1 MVDDERNDPYG
12 LQNIIDNDNYY
23 RYRAACP
30 LKKMKRMMSKVLGVG
45 VLLASLV
52 GASLAVAAEVNV
64 YSYRQPFL
72 IKPLFDAF
80 TKETGIKVNT
90 VYAKK
95 GLVERL
101 KNEGANSPADLIFTV
116 DIGRLTD
123 AVDAEVTQAVKSDA
137 LNANIPASYRAANG
151 HWFGLTTR
159 ARVIAAS
166 KERVQ
171 EGEIATYED
180 LADPK
185 WKGRICTRS
194 GKHPYMVALT
204 ASMIAH
210 HGEAKAKTWLTGV
223 KANLARKPQGNDRA
237 QAKAVKEG
245 QCDIAIMNH
254 YYMAKMMRNEEQ
266 SAWAD
271 AVYLVFP
278 NQKDRGTHLNV
289 SGIALTKG
297 APNKAN
303 AIKLMEFL
311 SGDLAQRMYA
321 EENSEYP
328 TKDGVPWSGLLASWG
343 KFKADTV
350 ALDQVAKHRADAI
363 KMADT
368 VGYDE

>member
-1 MVDDERNDPYG
+1 MPKFA
-12 LQNIIDNDNYY
+12 I
-23 RYRAACP
+23 A
-30 LKKMKRMMSKVLGVG
+30 G
-45 VLLASLV
+45 VLTVVALLISALV
-52 GASLAVAAEVNV
+52 ATAADVNV

-80 TKETGIKVNT
+80 TKQTGIKVNT

-123 AVDAEVTQAVKSDA
+123 AFDAGVTQAVDSPT
-137 LNANIPASYRAANG
+137 LNANVPTQYRSADG
-151 HWFGLTTR
+151 HWYGLTTR
-159 ARVIAAS
+159 ARVIVAS
-166 KERVQ
+166 KERVK
-171 EGEIATYED
+171 EGEITTYEE
-180 LADPK
+180 LSDPK
-185 WKGRICTRS
+185 WQGRICTRS
-194 GKHPYMVALT
+194 GKHAYSVALT
-204 ASMIAH
+204 AAMIAH
-210 HGEAKAKTWLTGV
+210 HGEAKAKDWLTGL

-237 QAKAVKEG
+237 QAKAIKEA
-245 QCDIAIMNH
+245 QCDLAVINH
-254 YYMAKMMRNEEQ
+254 YYMAKMMRDAKQ

-271 AVYLVFP
+271 AIYLIFP
-278 NQKDRGTHLNV
+278 NQQDLGTHLNV
-289 SGIALTKG
+289 SGMALTKG

-328 TKDGVPWSGLLASWG
+328 VKAGVPWSGLLASWG

-350 ALDQVAKHRADAI
+350 ALDQVAKHRSDAI
-363 KMADT
+363 KMADE
-368 VGYDE
+368 VGYDSK

>member
-1 MVDDERNDPYG
+1 MRPRV
-12 LQNIIDNDNYY
+12 
-23 RYRAACP
+23 
-30 LKKMKRMMSKVLGVG
+30 VV
-45 VLLASLV
+45 V
-52 GASLAVAAEVNV
+52 GAFIAVLISLSIAAAAEVNV

-80 TKETGIKVNT
+80 TQETGIKVNT

-101 KNEGANSPADLIFTV
+101 KNEGKNSPADLIFTV

-123 AVDAEVTQAVKSDA
+123 AMKAEVTQTVESAV
-137 LNANIPASYRAANG
+137 LNENIPAHFRAANG

-166 KERVQ
+166 KERVKQ
-171 EGEIATYED
+171 GDISTYED

-185 WKGRICTRS
+185 WKGKICTRS

-210 HGEAKAKTWLTGV
+210 HGEAKAKAWLSGV

-237 QAKAVKEG
+237 QAKAIKEG
-245 QCDIAIMNH
+245 QCDIAVMNH
-254 YYMAKMMRNEEQ
+254 YYMAKMLGNKDQ
-266 SAWAD
+266 VAWAN
-271 AVYLVFP
+271 AINLVFP

-289 SGIALTKG
+289 SGMALARN
-297 APNKAN
+297 APNKAS

-311 SGDLAQRMYA
+311 SDDSAQRMYA
-321 EENSEYP
+321 EDNSEYP
-328 TKDGVPWSGLLASWG
+328 IKVGVPWSELLDSWG
-343 KFKADTV
+343 TFKTDTV
-350 ALDQVAKHRADAI
+350 ALDQVAQYRSDAI
-363 KMADT
+363 KMADE
-368 VGYDE
+368 VGYDAN

>member
-1 MVDDERNDPYG
+1 
-12 LQNIIDNDNYY
+12 
-23 RYRAACP
+23 
-30 LKKMKRMMSKVLGVG
+30 MMSKIVVT
-45 VLLASLV
+45 
-52 GASLAVAAEVNV
+52 GAMFALFISSSMAAAAEVNV

-80 TKETGIKVNT
+80 TKETGIDVNT
-90 VYAKK
+90 VYAQQ

-101 KNEGANSPADLIFTV
+101 KSEGANSPADLIFTV

-123 AVDAEVTQAVKSDA
+123 AVDAEVTQAVNSDI
-137 LNANIPASYRAANG
+137 LNANIPAPYRAASG

-166 KERVQ
+166 KERVK
-171 EGEIATYED
+171 EGEISTYEA

-194 GKHPYMVALT
+194 GKHPYMVGLV
-204 ASMIAH
+204 ASMIVH
-210 HGEAKAKTWLTGV
+210 HGEAKAKEWLEGL
-223 KANLARKPQGNDRA
+223 KANLARKPQGNDRS
-237 QAKAVKEG
+237 QAKAIKEG
-245 QCDIAIMNH
+245 QCDIAVMNH
-254 YYMAKMMRNEEQ
+254 YYMAQMMRDEEQ

-271 AVYLVFP
+271 AIYLVFP
-278 NQKDRGTHLNV
+278 NQSDRGTHLNV
-289 SGIALTKG
+289 SGMALTRS

-311 SGDLAQRMYA
+311 SSDLAQQMYA

-328 TKDGVPWSGLLASWG
+328 VKDGVPWSGLLMSWG

-350 ALDQVAKHRADAI
+350 ALDKVAQHRADAI
-363 KMADT
+363 KMVDAVQYDAD
-368 VGYDE
+368 

>member
-1 MVDDERNDPYG
+1 
-12 LQNIIDNDNYY
+12 
-23 RYRAACP
+23 
-30 LKKMKRMMSKVLGVG
+30 MMSKIVVT
-45 VLLASLV
+45 
-52 GASLAVAAEVNV
+52 GAMFALFISSSMAAAAEVNV

-80 TKETGIKVNT
+80 TKETGIDVNT
-90 VYAKK
+90 VYAQQ

-101 KNEGANSPADLIFTV
+101 KSEGANSPADLIFTV

-123 AVDAEVTQAVKSDA
+123 AVDAEVTQAVNSDI
-137 LNANIPASYRAANG
+137 LNANIPAPYRAASG

-166 KERVQ
+166 KERVK
-171 EGEIATYED
+171 EGEISTYEA

-194 GKHPYMVALT
+194 GKHPYMVGLI
-204 ASMIAH
+204 ASMIVH
-210 HGEAKAKTWLTGV
+210 HGEAKAKEWLEGL
-223 KANLARKPQGNDRA
+223 KANLARKPQGNDRS
-237 QAKAVKEG
+237 QAKAIKEG
-245 QCDIAIMNH
+245 QCDIAVMNH
-254 YYMAKMMRNEEQ
+254 YYMAQMMRDEEQ

-271 AVYLVFP
+271 AIYLVFP
-278 NQKDRGTHLNV
+278 NQSDRGTHLNV
-289 SGIALTKG
+289 SGMALTRS

-311 SGDLAQRMYA
+311 SGDLAQQMYA

-328 TKDGVPWSGLLASWG
+328 VKDGVPWSGLLMSWG

-350 ALDQVAKHRADAI
+350 ALDKVAQHRADAI
-363 KMADT
+363 KMVDAVQYDAD
-368 VGYDE
+368 

>member
-1 MVDDERNDPYG
+1 MRG
-12 LQNIIDNDNYY
+12 
-23 RYRAACP
+23 
-30 LKKMKRMMSKVLGVG
+30 MMTTLRVSGALM
-45 VLLASLV
+45 VLLLSVSMAL
-52 GASLAVAAEVNV
+52 AAEVNV

-72 IKPLFDAF
+72 IKPLFEAF
-80 TKETGIKVNT
+80 SKETGIKVNT
-90 VYAKK
+90 VYARQ

-123 AVDAEVTQAVKSDA
+123 AVNGGVTAAADSAV
-137 LNANIPASYRAANG
+137 LYANIPSQYRAANG

-159 ARVIAAS
+159 ARVIVAS
-166 KERVQ
+166 KDRVKK
-171 EGEIATYED
+171 GEITSYEE

-210 HGEAKAKTWLTGV
+210 HGKAEAKAWLAGL
-223 KANLARKPQGNDRA
+223 KSNLARKPQGNDRA
-237 QAKAVKEG
+237 QAKAIKEG
-245 QCDIAIMNH
+245 QCDLALMNH
-254 YYMAKMMRNEEQ
+254 YYMAQMLRDEEQ

-271 AVYLVFP
+271 AVYLIFP

-289 SGIALTKG
+289 SGMALTKS

-328 TKDGVPWSGLLASWG
+328 IKQGVPWSGLLESWG
-343 KFKADTV
+343 SFKADSV
-350 ALDQVAKHRADAI
+350 ALEQVAMYRADAI
-363 KMADT
+363 KMADE
-368 VGYDE
+368 VDYDSN

>member
-1 MVDDERNDPYG
+1 
-12 LQNIIDNDNYY
+12 
-23 RYRAACP
+23 
-30 LKKMKRMMSKVLGVG
+30 MMMKVLVAGALAT
-45 VLLASLV
+45 LLLGSN
-52 GASLAVAAEVNV
+52 LAAAADVNV

-123 AVDAEVTQAVKSDA
+123 AVNAEVTQAVDSA
-137 LNANIPASYRAANG
+137 TLNANIPAPYRAANG
-151 HWFGLTTR
+151 HWYGLTTR

-166 KERVQ
+166 KERVKP
-171 EGEIATYED
+171 GEMTTYED

-194 GKHPYMVALT
+194 GKHPYMAALT
-204 ASMIAH
+204 AAMIAH
-210 HGEAKAKTWLTGV
+210 HGEAKAKAWLSGL

-237 QAKAVKEG
+237 QAKAIKEG
-245 QCDIAIMNH
+245 QCDIAVMNH
-254 YYMAKMMRNEEQ
+254 YYMAKMMRDQEQ

-271 AVYLVFP
+271 AIYLIFP
-278 NQKDRGTHLNV
+278 NQEDRGTHLNV
-289 SGIALTKG
+289 SGMALTKG
-297 APNKAN
+297 SPNKAH

-328 TKDGVPWSGLLASWG
+328 VKKDVPWSGLLASWG

-350 ALDQVAKHRADAI
+350 ALDKVAQYRADAI
-363 KMADT
+363 KMADE
-368 VGYDE
+368 VGYDAQ